1 MLDCR
6 TLAWLVL
13 TRVAIP
19 EFVASKEE
27 IRNVKKRVSVRDKE
41 KKR

>member
-27 IRNVKKRVSVRDKE
+27 SE
-41 KKR
+41 M